1 MQIFPKTGHKTKAA
15 GQAGCDAYRAACL
28 ILSKTGCLGTLF
40 LASLNLFVF
49 WEKTRWLG
57 TGVGGL
63 CLSFL

>member
-1 MQIFPKTGHKTKAA
+1 MQILLKTSQKAKPA
-15 GQAGCDAYRAACL
+15 GQAGRDPYGAACL

-57 TGVGGL
+57 TGVGRLG
-63 CLSFL
+63 LSFH